1 MDADKVMRGLEI
13 APREREGRIELV
25 VVSPQTQTRAT
36 FWLSDVVHDLVANA
50 RRAIDAGTFDTEK
63 PRFEA
68 MLDDLFAMASAL
80 HAAVHGPSAS
90 ETGST
95 DP

>member
-1 MDADKVMRGLEI
+1 MDADTVMQGLGI

-25 VVSPQTQTRAT
+25 VVSPQTQTQAT
-36 FWLSDVVHDLVANA
+36 FWLSDVIHDLVANA
-50 RRAIDAGTFDTEK
+50 RWSIDAGVFEANK

-68 MLDDLFAMASAL
+68 MLDDLFEMTSAL